1 MDLTKAVPKDNTKII
16 AKVAISNTSSEV
28 VQVAARE
35 ANISKWVSR
44 INSNILVRDK
54 ADTKCQC
61 QDNRRRARVTKACT
75 LVTSQLLAS
84 QVVEQIKKWF
94 TRQKSQNKTSSTIME
109 ERWWLI

>member
-16 AKVAISNTSSEV
+16 TKVAISNTSSEV
-28 VQVAARE
+28 VLVAARE

-61 QDNRRRARVTKACT
+61 QDNRRRARATKVCT
-75 LVTSQLLAS
+75 QVTSQLLAS
-84 QVVEQIKKWF
+84 QVAEQIKKWY
-94 TRQKSQNKTSSTIME
+94 TRRKSQNQTSSTIMV
-109 ERWWLI
+109 ERWYPI